1 MKGIDGVL
9 EEELGRLLELEKSY
23 LREIKALPKGSIQ
36 QKKIKKKTYPY
47 LVCRDGSD
55 VVYGYVGKLS
65 KSEIE
70 KLKAGIEQRRKFES
84 LLREVR
90 KNIAHLKKIVYGRK
104 RAA

>member
-9 EEELGRLLELEKSY
+9 KEELERLLQLEKSY

-36 QKKIKKKTYPY
+36 QKKIKNKQYPY

-55 VVYGYVGKLS
+55 VVSEYVGKLP
-65 KSEIE
+65 KQEIE
-70 KLKAGIEQRRKFES
+70 KLKSDIEQRRKYEG

-90 KNIAHLKKIVYGRK
+90 RNVFRLKKMVYGRR
-104 RAA
+104 RAI